1 MWQKSVMWM
10 ASLISREQ
18 QADDWGNNMKNI
30 KIDSMS
36 VGSLGTNC
44 YFVCNEA
51 TGETVVVDPGA
62 DAAKIAA
69 RIEKKQYRPAAVFL
83 THAHFD
89 HMMAAREICD
99 KYGIRLYMYE
109 KETELA
115 GDPDANLSTSFMG
128 PYYVEADETFTDHQT
143 VSIADVDFTVLHTP
157 GHTKGSCCFYLEK
170 EKALLSGDTLF
181 CQSVGRSDFPT
192 GSTAQLLRS
201 IGTRLFT
208 LPDDTVVYPGH
219 GEATT
224 IGYEKVHN
232 CCAGMV

>member
-1 MWQKSVMWM
+1 MWK
-10 ASLISREQ
+10 ALLISREQ
-18 QADDWGNNMKNI
+18 QADDWGNNMKKI
-30 KIDSMS
+30 KIDFMS

-44 YFVCNEA
+44 YFVCNGD
-51 TGETVVVDPGA
+51 TMETVVVDPGA

-69 RIEKKQYRPAAVFL
+69 RIEQKQYHPVAVFL

-99 KYGIRLYMYE
+99 RYGIRLYMYE
-109 KETELA
+109 EETELA

-128 PYYVEADETFTDHQT
+128 PYYVDADETFKDNQT
-143 VSIADVDFTVLHTP
+143 VTIAGFDIKVLHTP
-157 GHTKGSCCFYLEK
+157 GHTKGSCCFYLE
-170 EKALLSGDTLF
+170 EENILLSGDTLF

-201 IGTRLFT
+201 IGERLFT
-208 LPDDTVVYPGH
+208 LPDDTAVYPGH

>member
-1 MWQKSVMWM
+1 MWK
-10 ASLISREQ
+10 ALLISREQ

-30 KIDSMS
+30 KIDFMS

-44 YFVCNEA
+44 YFVCNGD
-51 TGETVVVDPGA
+51 TMETVVVDPGA

-69 RIEKKQYRPAAVFL
+69 RIEQKQYHPVAVFL

-99 KYGIRLYMYE
+99 RYGIRLYMYE
-109 KETELA
+109 EETELA

-128 PYYVEADETFTDHQT
+128 PYYVDADETFKDNQT
-143 VSIADVDFTVLHTP
+143 VTIAGFDIKVLHTP
-157 GHTKGSCCFYLEK
+157 GHTKGSCCFYLE
-170 EKALLSGDTLF
+170 EENILLSGDTLF

-192 GSTAQLLRS
+192 GSTALLLRS
-201 IGTRLFT
+201 IGERLFT
-208 LPDDTVVYPGH
+208 LPDDTAVYPGH